1 MDSEAFSVRRL
12 ELRAFDLSDR
22 TIRRGEASAVR
33 RIERWRQRAF
43 MIVQCAVTAGLA
55 WLIASRLL
63 GHEVPYFAAAAA
75 ILVLGVAYGQRLRRG
90 VNVAIG
96 VTLGVALGDLWLVLF
111 GAGVWQVVLVC
122 AIAMSLA
129 TLIGASALMTTQAGA
144 QSIAVLVM
152 APSPIYGFERWL
164 DAVIGSALALLVATV
179 APSGPLRKP
188 GEVAAKVVA
197 GMAETLEAAAD
208 ALAAKDEHAASA
220 VLDRVQATEKDL
232 ATFDVAA
239 AEGLEVV
246 RHSPF
251 RRRQLGLAIAL
262 SDLHEPLDH
271 ASRNL
276 RVLVRRCVVAVW
288 RGDQVPEA
296 YQDLI
301 RRLAEA
307 SRLIAKELAEHRL
320 PAAARD
326 QLREIAETSAH
337 LPLTQSMSAVVILA
351 QTRSIVADMMQLTG
365 IEYADARELIP
376 TWTEPTC

>member
-12 ELRAFDLSDR
+12 ELRAFDLSER

-43 MIVQCAVTAGLA
+43 LIAQCAVTAGLA
-55 WLIASRLL
+55 WLIASLLL

-75 ILVLGVAYGQRLRRG
+75 ILVLGMAYGQRLRRG
-90 VNVAIG
+90 VDVAIG
-96 VTLGVALGDLWLVLF
+96 VTLGVALGDLWFILF

-129 TLIGASALMTTQAGA
+129 TLVGAGPLITTQAGA
-144 QSIAVLVM
+144 NSIAVLVM
-152 APSPIYGFERWL
+152 APSPIYGFDRWT
-164 DAVIGSALALLVATV
+164 DAVIGSTLALLVATV

-197 GMAETLEAAAD
+197 GMADTLEAAAD

-262 SDLHEPLDH
+262 SDLHQPLDS
-271 ASRNL
+271 AVRNL
-276 RVLVRRCVVAVW
+276 RILVRRCVVAIW
-288 RGDQVPEA
+288 RGDEVPVA
-296 YQDLI
+296 YQDLV

-307 SRLIAKELAEHRL
+307 CRFIAHEFMEHRL
-320 PAAARD
+320 PTTAKDR
-326 QLREIAETSAH
+326 LREIAEASAH
-337 LPLTQSMSAVVILA
+337 LQLTHSISAVVILA
-351 QTRSIVADMMQLTG
+351 QIRSIVTDLMELTG
-365 IEYADARELIP
+365 MEYAEARELIP
-376 TWTEPTC
+376 GMD

>member
-12 ELRAFDLSDR
+12 ELRAFDLSER

-43 MIVQCAVTAGLA
+43 LIAQCAVTAGLA
-55 WLIASRLL
+55 WLIASLLL

-75 ILVLGVAYGQRLRRG
+75 ILVLGMAYGQRLRRG
-90 VNVAIG
+90 VDVAIG

-129 TLIGASALMTTQAGA
+129 TLVGAGPLITTQAGA
-144 QSIAVLVM
+144 NSIAVLVM
-152 APSPIYGFERWL
+152 APSPIYGFERWT
-164 DAVIGSALALLVATV
+164 DAVIGSTLALLVATV

-197 GMAETLEAAAD
+197 GMADTLDAAAD

-220 VLDRVQATEKDL
+220 VLDQVQATEKDL

-262 SDLHEPLDH
+262 SDLHQPLDS
-271 ASRNL
+271 AVRNL
-276 RVLVRRCVVAVW
+276 RILVRRCVVAIW
-288 RGDQVPEA
+288 RGDEVPVA
-296 YQDLI
+296 YQDLV
-301 RRLAEA
+301 RRLVEA
-307 SRLIAKELAEHRL
+307 CRFIAHEFMEHRL
-320 PAAARD
+320 PTTAKDR
-326 QLREIAETSAH
+326 LREIAEATAH
-337 LPLTQSMSAVVILA
+337 LQLTHSISAVVILA
-351 QTRSIVADMMQLTG
+351 QIRSIVIDLMELTG
-365 IEYADARELIP
+365 MEYAEARELIP
-376 TWTEPTC
+376 GMD